1 MCCASRSKSSAALA
15 GEARWPRRPDTGY
28 FGRDPVGNGQAP
40 VGFRADFIPGVAA
53 VEGAGAE
60 TAGGGTSFFSAGLG
74 AATGLGAAAFGAAF
88 FATGFAA
95 AFGAAFFATGLAAAF
110 GAAFFATGLA
120 AAFGAAFFA
129 TGLAAAF
136 GAAFFATGFAA
147 AFGAAFF
154 TAGLAAG
161 FFVLVAMSISFKNHS
176 RNMSSSKALRDC
188 DPAKPNH
195 STGALE
201 RR

>member
-1 MCCASRSKSSAALA
+1 MA
-15 GEARWPRRPDTGY
+15 GEARWPRRPDADY

-40 VGFRADFIPGVAA
+40 VGFRADLIPGVAA

-60 TAGGGTSFFSAGLG
+60 TAGGGTSFFSAGFG

-88 FATGFAA
+88 FATGLAA
-95 AFGAAFFATGLAAAF
+95 AFDAAFFATGLAAAF

-136 GAAFFATGFAA
+136 GAAFF
-147 AFGAAFF
+147 

-176 RNMSSSKALRDC
+176 RNMSSSKALRDY